1 MVYTICIWHRL
12 IDETVKV
19 VSSEFET
26 LGNQKVLNSRSKPEY
41 MEARLLTWGKK
52 MMNNKVKKYP
62 KHLYIYIYIFSAR
75 GCRGGCWKL
84 NSSWL
89 AKWRT
94 PSGVLYDYEMSSR
107 LKGNFLYNSYKMSH
121 GSCVRKWKN
130 NINLGWVLLRWGC
143 LGGRTIK

>member
-107 LKGNFLYNSYKMSH
+107 LKGKFYTIATRWVMVH
-121 GSCVRKWKN
+121 V
-130 NINLGWVLLRWGC
+130 LGNEKTTL
-143 LGGRTIK
+143 I